1 MLPANIRTLLDR
13 PARRKQE
20 GTMKHRRSISAL
32 VLVSLL
38 LAACGSEAPK
48 AQATPAPEEAVTVTF
63 WHGQSG
69 GLGKE
74 LQKLI
79 DKFNATHQTQIKA
92 EFKGTYPQL
101 YQAVVAAIQAGSPPD
116 MAQVPGSSQT
126 ASYLK
131 AKALAPVQKFVDSAD
146 GYTSNQLKDFYP
158 AFLDDNR
165 LTVDGKSQLVSWPL
179 SKSMQVLYYNPK
191 ILEQAGV
198 AVPTTYKELRDALK
212 TIKQKVQNVSPMSYT
227 ADFYYFFLPM
237 LRAGGGDLLNKNLD
251 KVAFNSDAGRAA
263 LQYQV
268 DLALTDKTTNLTK
281 GYEWQNS
288 FAAGKVAFAISTSVS
303 QSYIE
308 QAMPANSK
316 FTVGVA
322 PLPAVEKK
330 ANNTLFGNNLV
341 IFNKA
346 SAAKQRGAWL
356 FMKWMAELDQTVS
369 WSVTSSYLPVRQSAL
384 NDAIFKERLA
394 SNPSL
399 KIALTA
405 LKDSQGVTP
414 SPDLEKI
421 TPVMDAAITKALQP
435 TSPVSPAAALSE
447 AERKVND
454 ILKGD

>member
-1 MLPANIRTLLDR
+1 
-13 PARRKQE
+13 
-20 GTMKHRRSISAL
+20 MKPWRSISAL

-69 GLGKE
+69 GLGTS

-79 DKFNATHQTQIKA
+79 DKFNTSHKTQIKA
-92 EFKGTYPQL
+92 EFKGNYSQL
-101 YQAVVAAIQAGSPPD
+101 YQAVVASIQAGSPPD
-116 MAQVPGSSQT
+116 MAQVPGSNHT
-126 ASYLK
+126 ALYLK
-131 AKALAPVQKFVDSAD
+131 AKALTPVQKFIDSAD
-146 GYTSNQLKDFYP
+146 GYTRDQLKDFYP

-198 AVPTTYKELRDALK
+198 AVPTTYKELREALK
-212 TIKQKVQNVSPMSYT
+212 TVKQKVPGVSPLSYT
-227 ADFYYFFLPM
+227 ADLYYFFLPM
-237 LRAGGGDLLNKNLD
+237 LRAGGGELLSKNLD
-251 KVAFNSDAGRAA
+251 LAAFNSDAGRAA

-268 DLALTDKTTNLTK
+268 DLVQTDKTANITK
-281 GYEWQNS
+281 GFDWQNP
-288 FAAGKVAFAISTSVS
+288 FAQGKVAFAISTSVS
-303 QSYIE
+303 QSFIE
-308 QAMPANSK
+308 QAMPANAK

-356 FMKWMAELDQTVS
+356 FMKWMTELDQTVA
-369 WSVTSSYLPVRQSAL
+369 WSLVSSYLPMRLSAS
-384 NDAIFKERLA
+384 NDATFKERLA

-399 KIALTA
+399 KVALVA
-405 LKDSQGVTP
+405 LKDSQGGPP

-421 TPVMDAAITKALQP
+421 TPIIGDAITKALQP
-435 TSPVSPAAALSE
+435 ANPVSPAAALSE
-447 AERKVND
+447 AERKVNA